1 MVSLRERE
9 LWLMALRGCLSVDGR
24 DVDMLALRPHLHFE
38 LTEGLTVEVE
48 RVEIPTHTL
57 LLCGAEQS
65 PIELGATPL
74 SLLPPLRDA
83 APRRLRV
90 VMGYVPDAVGHIWHS
105 GATLWIRPGNQ
116 APEPVTP
123 GGRWDIEGCALWVSQ
138 APIGSIQ
145 ETVREARSKGTTI
158 VARYATVHVLSGE
171 MTSVLTGRP
180 AVLVSELV
188 RFQGKPIHWEM
199 LAREIWGQTFDR
211 EQLRKNFDSTM
222 TRLRRQLREL
232 KVRENLVALDGS
244 GNVELV
250 LFPGDRW
257 INET

>member
-48 RVEIPTHTL
+48 RVEIPTHSL